1 LSAAITAL
9 ETCQPFAELPP
20 DKYSKWKTLELVVSP
35 AVLLLVMAGTAAMSR
50 AGARLSSAGDLLHP
64 RLQHLPFLWS

>member
-1 LSAAITAL
+1 LDASLSPDAGILLHAAITAL

-35 AVLLLVMAGTAAMSR
+35 RVVSE
-50 AGARLSSAGDLLHP
+50 
-64 RLQHLPFLWS
+64 